1 MYINDLT
8 PQEIVSSIEQIGL
21 PKYRADQ
28 VFRWIHKSLERDY
41 SKMTNLSAKDI
52 HYLKDSFQYDM
63 ISIYK
68 KLESNVDDT
77 KKYLFELGD
86 RNIIESVFLRY
97 DFGDSVC
104 ISSQAGCNMGCVFCA
119 STLGGKERN
128 LRASELLE
136 QVYMIQKDLNTRID
150 SVVVMG
156 SGEPLDNYNNLK
168 KFISIITDENGL
180 NISKRKITVSTC
192 GIVDK
197 IYTAAEDNLGFNLA
211 ISLHAATQEK
221 RNKLIPASKKY
232 PLKDLIEACD
242 HYTQKSGRRVT
253 YEYILIDRFN
263 DTEDDVKS
271 LKELLKNSNC
281 HVNLIPLNPIS
292 EFEGKAP
299 SDLQIRSFYKSLVKN
314 KINTTI
320 RRELGRDINAACGQL
335 RNNYIK

>member
-1 MYINDLT
+1 MFINDLT
-8 PQEIVSSIEQIGL
+8 HQELEKNITQIGM

-28 VFRWIHKSLERDY
+28 IFRWIHKSLESDY
-41 SKMTNLSAKDI
+41 VKMTNLSIKDI
-52 HYLKDSFQYDM
+52 NCLKDSFQYDM

-68 KLESNVDDT
+68 KYASKVDET

-119 STLGGKERN
+119 STIGGKARN
-128 LRASELLE
+128 LRASEMLE
-136 QVYMIQKDLNTRID
+136 QVYMIQKDTKTRID
-150 SVVVMG
+150 SIVVMG

-168 KFISIITDENGL
+168 KFMNIITDENGL

-192 GIVDK
+192 GIIDK
-197 IYTAAEDNLGFNLA
+197 IYTAATDNLGFNLA
-211 ISLHAATQEK
+211 ISLHAAIQEK

-232 PLKDLIEACD
+232 LLKDLIEACD
-242 HYTQKSGRRVT
+242 HYTLKSGRRVT
-253 YEYILIDRFN
+253 YEYIMIDGFN
-263 DTEDDVKS
+263 DTDEDIKS
-271 LKELLKNSNC
+271 LTALLKNSNC

-292 EFEGKAP
+292 EFNGKAP
-299 SDLQIRSFYKSLVKN
+299 SDIQIRSFQRNLMKN
-314 KINTTI
+314 KINTTV

-335 RNNYIK
+335 RNNHIK

>member
-8 PQEIVSSIEQIGL
+8 RQELVKSIEQIGM

-28 VFRWIHKSLERDY
+28 VFRWMHKSLENDY
-41 SKMTNLSAKDI
+41 SKMTNLSVKDI
-52 HYLKDSFQYDM
+52 NYLKDSFQYDM

-68 KLESNVDDT
+68 RFESKIDST
-77 KKYLFELGD
+77 KKYLFKLGD
-86 RNIIESVFLRY
+86 HNIIESVFLRY

-119 STLGGKERN
+119 STIGGKARN
-128 LRASELLE
+128 LRASEMLE
-136 QVYMIQKDLNTRID
+136 QVYMIQKDLRTRID

-168 KFISIITDENGL
+168 KFIGIITDENGL

-192 GIVDK
+192 GIIDK
-197 IYTAAEDNLGFNLA
+197 IYASAEDNLGFNLA

-221 RNKLIPASKKY
+221 RNQLIPASKKY
-232 PLKDLIEACD
+232 PIKDLIEACD

-253 YEYILIDRFN
+253 YEYILIDGFN
-263 DTEDDVKS
+263 DTDEDAAN
-271 LKELLKNSNC
+271 LKNLLKNSNC
-281 HVNLIPLNPIS
+281 HVNLIPLNPIT
-292 EFEGKAP
+292 EFEAKAP
-299 SDLQIRSFYKSLVKN
+299 SDIKIRAFYKNLAKN

-335 RNNYIK
+335 RNDYIK

>member
-8 PQEIVSSIEQIGL
+8 HQALVKSIEQIGM

-28 VFRWIHKSLERDY
+28 IFRWMHKSLENDY

-52 HYLKDSFQYDM
+52 NYLKDSFQYDM

-68 KLESNVDDT
+68 RFESKVDDT

-119 STLGGKERN
+119 STIGGKARN
-128 LRASELLE
+128 LRASEMLE
-136 QVYMIQKDLNTRID
+136 QVSMIQKDLHTRID

-197 IYTAAEDNLGFNLA
+197 IYLSAEDNLGFNLA

-221 RNKLIPASKKY
+221 RNQLIPASKKY

-253 YEYILIDRFN
+253 YEYILIDGFN
-263 DTEDDVKS
+263 DTDDDAMS
-271 LKELLKNSNC
+271 LKNLLKNSNC

-299 SDLQIRSFYKSLVKN
+299 SDIRIRAFYKNLVKN